1 MSVISKP
8 VTELAAPCGPDLKRS
23 QLLAL
28 QQSPSGQSAVR
39 AKYASADGKRRDN

>member
-28 QQSPSGQSAVR
+28 QQYTSGHTAVR
-39 AKYASADGKRRDN
+39 AKYASTNGKRRDN